1 MEAHS
6 LCSSPGILSDFPKKA
21 GTGMDP
27 SEPSG
32 CFILAGKTSL
42 GSVSTA
48 TTFPSLWHSGSRGA
62 LPRLNKS
69 QQEKKPGKARP
80 QQPKAR
86 DQGLSGP
93 LGKQENGGKAGKGAV
108 PALPPAPAAPAGK
121 VWKSRDVAL
130 ERIQPGTKA
139 WDAAKGIFP
148 ARGTTQG
155 MLRSRDE
162 GRSNGRPFLPTK
174 TRKSSGFSWI
184 WG

>member
-1 MEAHS
+1 MFYSGWKNFPGLRFHS
-6 LCSSPGILSDFPKKA
+6 NNFPKPLALRITRSFAPAKQI
-21 GTGMDP
+21 P
-27 SEPSG
+27 
-32 CFILAGKTSL
+32 AGKKL
-42 GSVSTA
+42 
-48 TTFPSLWHSGSRGA
+48 
-62 LPRLNKS
+62 
-69 QQEKKPGKARP
+69 GKARP

-121 VWKSRDVAL
+121 VWRSRDVAL

-162 GRSNGRPFLPTK
+162 GSSNGRPFLPTK
-174 TRKSSGFSWI
+174 TWKGSGFSWI